1 MNTIKL
7 YRGTE
12 VLRARVTQTDS
23 YGFYKAG
30 QVRNL
35 PYVVEV
41 LAWAAKNGW
50 SRKKPRVAA

>member
-7 YRGTE
+7 YKNGE
-12 VLRARVTQTDS
+12 VKLARVTQTHS

-30 QVRNL
+30 QVRNV
-35 PYVVEV
+35 PYVREV

-50 SRKKPRVAA
+50 SRKKPRVAS